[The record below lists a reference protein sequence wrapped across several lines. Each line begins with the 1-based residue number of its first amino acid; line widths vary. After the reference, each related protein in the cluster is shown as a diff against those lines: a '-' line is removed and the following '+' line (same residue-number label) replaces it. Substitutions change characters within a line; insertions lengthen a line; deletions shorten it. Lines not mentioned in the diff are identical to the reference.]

1 MTGYSSQFRGRD
13 TEIGRRPVSHGENI
27 SVRYGTALRKWA
39 NRNKIL
45 KILAVVYIMEWWDL
59 NSQPFVKGKNVKGLM
74 GLKMCEFE
82 TLT

>member
-1 MTGYSSQFRGRD
+1 MIGYSSQFRGRD
-13 TEIGRRPVSHGENI
+13 TEKQKRPVNHGEI
-27 SVRYGTALRKWA
+27 MPVQYGTALRKWA

-45 KILAVVYIMEWWDL
+45 KILAVVYIIEWRDL
-59 NSQPFVKGKNVKGLM
+59 NSQRVGKGKNVKGGM